1 MYEPMTNCLQY
12 INDGR
17 SVRTVRMMFLTKELL
32 YDAANA
38 AYIEGDGISED
49 DVHSRHRVMDIT
61 DDGNRDRVVRVLDL
75 AHAACVEMLY
85 PYTKTE
91 LPDDMEQMDNTTE
104 EKEAYAITLRLPDGI
119 SKSTLELLSKNV
131 HEYLVC
137 RVVADWMS
145 LTHPEST
152 ATWTDKADHAAYG
165 VKTCLHTRMGRTLRR
180 MSVF

>member
-1 MYEPMTNCLQY
+1 MTNCLQY
-12 INDGR
+12 LNGAENR
-17 SVRTVRMMFLTKELL
+17 RTVRLLFLTKELL
-32 YDAANA
+32 YDAANY

-49 DVHSRHRVMDIT
+49 DVHGRHRVMDIT
-61 DDGNRDRVVRVLDL
+61 DDGNMDRVVRVLDL

-85 PYTKTE
+85 PYTKTDV
-91 LPDDMEQMDNTTE
+91 PDDLKEMDDTTK
-104 EKEAYAITLRLPDGI
+104 EKESYAITLSLPDGI

-137 RVVADWMS
+137 RVVADWLSM
-145 LTHPEST
+145 TRRESA
-152 ATWTDKADHAAYG
+152 ATWTEKAEHAAYG